1 MTDSTDPIL
10 AFISRY
16 IRLTEAEAEAFR
28 DLDLIRTYTK
38 GTLLLRDGDPGTSSY
53 LVLEGLVRYY
63 YVVDGVE
70 KTTDFFVEGD
80 VFEPSCIGDGSP
92 SDHYI
97 SCVEDCIL
105 SVSTPG
111 MEMDLLERYP
121 RLDRVCRLVAEEALR
136 TTTETLH
143 DFKLLSPQQRY
154 EHLSDTRPDLIQRVP
169 QYMIAS
175 YLGITPESLSRIR
188 NRMVTG

>member
-1 MTDSTDPIL
+1 MNDPIL
-10 AFISRY
+10 AFTSRY
-16 IRLTEAEAEAFR
+16 IDLTEAEAAALR
-28 DLDLIRTYTK
+28 TLDLIRTYEK
-38 GTLLLRDGDPGTSSY
+38 GTILLREGDRGSESY
-53 LVLEGLVRYY
+53 FVLKGLVRYY
-63 YVVDGVE
+63 YVVDGAE

-80 VFEPSCIGDGSP
+80 VFEPSCVADTSE
-92 SDHYI
+92 SDHFI

-111 MEMDLLERYP
+111 METEMMAQFP
-121 RLDRVCRLVAEEALR
+121 RLERVCRLVAEDTLR

-154 EHLSDTRPDLIQRVP
+154 EHLSSTRPDLIQRVP

-175 YLGITPESLSRIR
+175 YLGIAPESLSRIR
-188 NRMVTG
+188 NRMATG

>member
-1 MTDSTDPIL
+1 MNDPIL
-10 AFISRY
+10 AFTSKY
-16 IRLTEAEAEAFR
+16 IDLTDAETEALR
-28 DLDLIRTYTK
+28 TLNLIRSYDK
-38 GTLLLRDGDPGTSSY
+38 GTVLLREGARGSESY
-53 LVLEGLVRYY
+53 FVLEGVVRYY
-63 YVVDGVE
+63 YVVDGAE

-80 VFEPSCIGDGSP
+80 VFEPSCVRDQAP

-111 MEMDLLERYP
+111 METDMMERFP
-121 RLDRVCRLVAEEALR
+121 RLERVCRLVAEDALR
-136 TTTETLH
+136 TTTDTLH

-154 EHLSDTRPDLIQRVP
+154 EHLSDARPDLIQRVP

-175 YLGITPESLSRIR
+175 YLGIAPESLSRIR
-188 NRMVTG
+188 NRMATG